1 MILDHFFYI
10 GMKSYHKFIIGLIS
24 LSKPMNQSNDVGGG
38 RFIQRN
44 QSMKFI
50 KEIKKTNSYF
60 CWLLSASFQ
69 WLFSSRIQIDE
80 SI

>member
-1 MILDHFFYI
+1 MILDHFFLYWREEL
-10 GMKSYHKFIIGLIS
+10 SQVYHRFDFAVETNES
-24 LSKPMNQSNDVGGG
+24 EQRRGGG